1 MDKDGELGLDMHS
14 LAEQSKKYVE
24 SQKSHKFGRIFQTW
38 FIGFLVCLNIATVG
52 LITYSYTHNQNANLE
67 SEMDQLML
75 EMVELKMNRRA
86 IEENKGKHKLL
97 IYRESAA
104 GSVIQATGTLEF

>member
-1 MDKDGELGLDMHS
+1 MEKDGELGLDMHS
-14 LAEQSKKYVE
+14 LAEHSKKYVE

-86 IEENKGKHKLL
+86 IEENKGKHKM
-97 IYRESAA
+97 SKMF
-104 GSVIQATGTLEF
+104 GCPHS